1 MTTEQKIKALRDF
14 REAYINMQTVF
25 ETTEYEELPE
35 LIDAY
40 PFEKS
45 FNELDVNE
53 WILKCLERLQ
63 SK

>member
-14 REAYINMQTVF
+14 REAYMNMQTVF

-40 PFEKS
+40 PFEKAS
-45 FNELDVNE
+45 MN
-53 WILKCLERLQ
+53 
-63 SK
+63 